1 MTAAEREESEGEMR
15 WWFQGLDE
23 DEVLGEW
30 KAQDGGTFEEH
41 RNRWRREKEE
51 DDQTFQDFVLSRW
64 LVQQK
69 NPVTLHTK
77 AIKDIYSVRLA
88 DPAVVRE
95 LRALPLVHKFSP
107 MVISWSCVAIDGGS
121 GDLTFVMSGYGGKYA
136 RHSDTILAAEKPS
149 RHDLERAIYIM
160 LARYR
165 NKFLK

>member
-1 MTAAEREESEGEMR
+1 MCEEPLTAAEREESEGEMR

-95 LRALPLVHKFSP
+95 LQALPVVHKFNP
-107 MVISWSCVAIDGGS
+107 MVISWSCVAIDEGS
-121 GDLTFVMSGYGGKYA
+121 GDLTFIMSGYGGKYA
-136 RHSDTILAAEKPS
+136 RHNDTILAAEKPS
-149 RHDLERAIYIM
+149 KHDLERAIYIM
-160 LARYR
+160 LARY
-165 NKFLK
+165 L